1 MRKELS
7 WKICETRSEKPSK
20 RCSPRFNGDQAVR
33 RGHLLKRKVRSH
45 LPLSATLADYERII
59 LDVASDRD
67 ARVFVYWH
75 ETVPYPTV
83 VATIDNRSWL
93 VMCDLDG
100 VLESAYIVERPGH
113 YLNRPVFEL
122 LGTLG
127 EILDDEPHRDQ

>member
-1 MRKELS
+1 MEELQS
-7 WKICETRSEKPSK
+7 QVKQAIKAIQAQVRWRPGSET
-20 RCSPRFNGDQAVR
+20 
-33 RGHLLKRKVRSH
+33 GHLLKRKVRNH
-45 LPLSATLADYERII
+45 LPLSATLADYECII
-59 LDVASDRD
+59 LDVVNDRD
-67 ARVFVYWH
+67 ARVFIYWH

-83 VATIDNRSWL
+83 VATIDNRTWL

>member
-1 MRKELS
+1 MEDLRSQTRNAIKALRS
-7 WKICETRSEKPSK
+7 QVRWRPGSET
-20 RCSPRFNGDQAVR
+20 
-33 RGHLLKRKVRSH
+33 GHLLKRKVRNH

-59 LDVASDRD
+59 LAVVNDRD

-83 VATIDNRSWL
+83 VATIDGRSWL

-100 VLESAYIVERPGH
+100 ILESAYVVERPDY

-122 LGTLG
+122 LGALG
-127 EILDDEPHRDQ
+127 EIIDDEPHRDQ

>member
-1 MRKELS
+1 MEDLRS
-7 WKICETRSEKPSK
+7 QIRNAIRVVRSQVRWRPGSET
-20 RCSPRFNGDQAVR
+20 
-33 RGHLLKRKVRSH
+33 GHLLKRKVRNH

-59 LDVASDRD
+59 LDVVSDPV

-75 ETVPYPTV
+75 GPVPYPTV
-83 VATIDNRSWL
+83 VATIDSRLWL

-122 LGTLG
+122 LGTLA
-127 EILDDEPHRDQ
+127 EILDDEPHKD